1 MKGTY
6 PPIADFGL
14 IGDCHSAALVSRAG
28 SIDWCCL
35 PRFDSGSCFGRLLD
49 WERGGYCSVAPMA
62 ESSSTRAYVD
72 GSLVLETV
80 FRTATGE
87 ARLRDF
93 FAMREGGRQNPRRQ
107 IVRIL
112 EGTSGSVDARIEVAP
127 RFDYGEVRPWIRA
140 VGKRAHLAIGGS
152 DGMLVWSDADL
163 AREGQ
168 HDLSA
173 SVRVRGGERVRLSLQ
188 YVRPELADDAAAE
201 PARPHDVDELLE
213 ETLDWWRRW
222 GSKGNY
228 RGPHHDGLIRSA
240 AVLKALTH
248 APTGAMVA
256 APTTSLPEVLGGDRN
271 WDYRLSWI
279 RDSTLAARALT
290 ALGHDAEADG
300 FRRFIE
306 RSVAGTAEEL
316 QILFG
321 VGGERRMIELPVE
334 SLRGYRRSPP
344 VRVGNQAY
352 RQQQHDVYGQVLDLA
367 WEWHQRG
374 HSPRDDHWEFL
385 VEVVDLAARLWA
397 RPDRG
402 IWEVRSRPQHF
413 VHSKVMSWTALDRG
427 IRLAEDIGWEAP
439 VRRWRRVR
447 RDIERAVERQ
457 GYQAKPGVFVRSFG
471 STSMDAALLLLP
483 RTGFVAYDDDRM
495 IRTVD
500 AIREELD
507 VDGLLRRYRVRDG
520 LGGKE
525 GAFVPAS
532 FWLAECL
539 ARQGRTEEAR
549 AVFERAS
556 SAGNDLGLFSEEY
569 DVGGRQM
576 LGNFPQGLSHL
587 SHIMAALAV
596 G

>member
-6 PPIADFGL
+6 PPIDDFGL
-14 IGDCHSAALVSRAG
+14 IGDCHAAALVSRVG

-49 WERGGYCSVAPMA
+49 WERGGYCSVAPIPG
-62 ESSSTRAYVD
+62 SSSTRAYAG

-93 FAMREGGRQNPRRQ
+93 FAMREGGRENPRRQ

-112 EGTSGSVDARIEVAP
+112 EGTRGSVDARIEVSP
-127 RFDYGEVRPWIRA
+127 RFDYGEVRPWIRE

-163 AREGQ
+163 VREGK
-168 HDLSA
+168 HDLA
-173 SVRVRGGERVRLSLQ
+173 VSVRIRDGERVRLSLQ

-201 PARPHDVDELLE
+201 AARPQDVDDLLQ

-222 GSKGNY
+222 GSKGDY
-228 RGPHHDGLIRSA
+228 RGPYRDGIVRSA
-240 AVLKALTH
+240 AVLKALTY

-256 APTTSLPEVLGGDRN
+256 APTTSLPEVLGGHRN

-316 QILFG
+316 QILLG

-334 SLRGYRRSPP
+334 SLRGYRRSSP
-344 VRVGNQAY
+344 VRLGNQAY
-352 RQQQHDVYGQVLDLA
+352 RQHQHDVFGQVLDLA

-374 HSPRDDHWEFL
+374 HPPHDDHWEFL
-385 VEVVDLAARLWA
+385 VGVVDLAAELWA

-413 VHSKVMSWTALDRG
+413 VHSKVMSWTAIDRG
-427 IRLAEDIGWEAP
+427 IRLAEDGRAAP
-439 VRRWRRVR
+439 VRSWRRVR
-447 RDIERAVERQ
+447 RDMSRAIERE
-457 GYQAKPGVFVRSFG
+457 GYQAQPGVFVRSFG
-471 STSMDAALLLLP
+471 RTSMDAALLLLP

-500 AIREELD
+500 AVREELE

-525 GAFVPAS
+525 GAFLPAS

-539 ARQGRTEEAR
+539 ARQGRTDEAR
-549 AVFERAS
+549 TVFERAV

-569 DVGGRQM
+569 DVRGRQM